1 MDSVSNVTVRNNLFD
16 DLGANW
22 GTPPSL
28 FSIIAGGNGI
38 VIENNTAIATT
49 LNTALTFDSTYAAN
63 NFVMRSNIVARGN
76 YGVKG
81 SGTAEGTATLTK
93 YTPGSIFTHNV
104 IYGAGLNSGVY
115 PTINYFAPGVAD
127 IGFED
132 LATGNVA
139 LRTDSLY
146 KGKGANGRDP
156 GADYAAIIAA
166 TKTVINGR

>member
-1 MDSVSNVTVRNNLFD
+1 
-16 DLGANW
+16 
-22 GTPPSL
+22 
-28 FSIIAGGNGI
+28 
-38 VIENNTAIATT
+38 
-49 LNTALTFDSTYAAN
+49 
-63 NFVMRSNIVARGN
+63 MRSNIVARGN

-115 PTINYFAPGVAD
+115 PTINYFAPSAAD

-132 LATGNVA
+132 LAAGNVT
-139 LRTDSLY
+139 LRAGSLY

-156 GADYAAIIAA
+156 GVDFAAVVAA
-166 TKTVINGR
+166 TRHVINGR